1 MVLAISI
8 EGVDY
13 YVSYQI
19 VPQPERSKRLMWVDQ
34 DGVLQF
40 YTFPICRSRRYRA
53 TKQRVETAQG
63 VMVISSE
70 SELSLVLV
78 SDYETVA
85 DIELIGEI
93 IASKQVWVDC
103 GNRATKVDVLS
114 SESVVKYGGALNMVQ
129 IEIRPQNGKE
139 AEL

>member
-1 MVLAISI
+1 
-8 EGVDY
+8 
-13 YVSYQI
+13 
-19 VPQPERSKRLMWVDQ
+19 
-34 DGVLQF
+34 
-40 YTFPICRSRRYRA
+40 
-53 TKQRVETAQG
+53 
-63 VMVISSE
+63 MVISSE

-93 IASKQVWVDC
+93 IASKQVWIDC